1 MLALP
6 TRTKSMKN
14 KNELAH
20 AALMT
25 AWNRPAP
32 TSYRRVSRHLGAVL
46 LTLCV
51 FAWVAP
57 TSTALGQETEP
68 APPPAVEPEPEVS
81 VPELINRAD
90 VSVAIIQTAN
100 GFLDTGELD
109 LAEIT
114 EALAGVESEIS
125 EVLATIIGEQL
136 DELSLRELELVD
148 QGVVRLQSQLI
159 SGTELVEQEA
169 AELDGQRNAL
179 KAEADFWD
187 ALLAQDMA
195 ADMPPAMVDRARE
208 ILTEIAAVRDRI
220 LERLNDVVAFRGR
233 ISEQRGRLDN
243 GQRRVGQ
250 ARELRAASFLDP
262 DSPPLWAE
270 FGADWEPFGEMLST
284 AWRRA
289 ATAADDFVEA
299 NRDGTTL
306 FVLLFFPLGLAVFG
320 LRRAILSK
328 GADTEIPLERS
339 VFVRWPIAV
348 TLLIWLSLGP
358 EITMPLLPSVLGQMR
373 GLVLTLVLLRIFPV
387 IFHERPTASV
397 RALQGLFVL
406 IALEPVRTIFL
417 EGTPFGRFTHVA
429 MTLAGMLFVHR
440 YIQAIRTLPDEEQPR
455 LGLPATWYA
464 GFVGLSFALAL
475 IFNTYGAA
483 DIAERALDTSIGVV
497 LVAAVIAS
505 LEHVLRN
512 GLDIFIESDA
522 GRKLNGVRRYPAE
535 VRRRGIVIVRI
546 IVLLLLITV
555 LPRLFPIVAGIWNA
569 IGEASN
575 VQWGF
580 GSVNMSVAN
589 LIAFAIGVVIAVSVA
604 RFIRFAL
611 DEDIFPRLKVASGKA
626 GAASRLIY
634 YVLLVLGFLFALAS
648 AGFELSQL
656 TLLISALGIGIG
668 FGLQGIVNNFV
679 SGLVVAFERPFQV
692 GDMIEVGPLMGRV
705 RTIGLRASTI
715 RTYDGAELIV
725 PNANL
730 ISGELINWTL
740 SDRKRRIDIPVDVA
754 YGSDMQQVREILTK
768 VAAEHPNAMDDP
780 EPWALFR
787 GFGDDGLK
795 FELRFWTP
803 DADERLR
810 TFSEV
815 ALQINAEFEAAGI
828 RIPFPQRDLHLRTTS
843 DEVRKALQGK
853 TPKSSSDD
861 S

>member
-1 MLALP
+1 
-6 TRTKSMKN
+6 MKN

-25 AWNRPAP
+25 AWNRLAP
-32 TSYRRVSRHLGAVL
+32 TSYRRASQHLRAL
-46 LTLCV
+46 LLSLCV

-57 TSTALGQETEP
+57 TSTALGQETDP
-68 APPPAVEPEPEVS
+68 APPLPAPQEPELS
-81 VPELINRAD
+81 VPELIDRAD
-90 VSVAIIQTAN
+90 LSVSIIQEAN
-100 GFLDTGELD
+100 EFLESGELD

-114 EALAGVESEIS
+114 DELTGVEAEISGALAGIQ
-125 EVLATIIGEQL
+125 GELL
-136 DELSLRELELVD
+136 DEQGLRELELSD
-148 QGVVRLQSQLI
+148 QAVTRLQAQLI
-159 SGTELVEQEA
+159 AGTELVEQEA
-169 AELDGQRNAL
+169 AELDAQSNAL
-179 KAEADFWD
+179 RTETDFYN
-187 ALLAQDMA
+187 ALLAQDTA
-195 ADMPPAMVDRARE
+195 ADLPPALLDRADELLATIAEVRE
-208 ILTEIAAVRDRI
+208 RI
-220 LERLNDVVAFRGR
+220 LERLNQIVAFRGR
-233 ISEQRGRLDN
+233 ISEQRSRLDSA
-243 GQRRVGQ
+243 QRRIAQ
-250 ARELRAASFLDP
+250 AREARAASFLDP
-262 DSPPLWAE
+262 DSPPLWTELVAE
-270 FGADWEPFGEMLST
+270 WEPFGETLEV
-284 AWRRA
+284 AWRLA
-289 ATAADDFVEA
+289 VTAANDFLEA
-299 NRDGTTL
+299 NREGATL
-306 FVLLFFPLGLAVFG
+306 FVLLLLPLGLSVFG
-320 LRRAILSK
+320 LRRAVLSK
-328 GADTEIPLERS
+328 GPDTEISLGRS
-339 VFVRWPIAV
+339 VFVRWPVAV

-358 EITMPLLPSVLGQMR
+358 EITMPLLPSVLGQLR
-373 GLVLTLVLLRIFPV
+373 GLVLALVLLRIFPV
-387 IFHERPTASV
+387 LAHERPLAAV

-406 IALEPVRTIFL
+406 AALEPLRTIFV
-417 EGTPFGRFTHVA
+417 EGTPSGRFANVA
-429 MTLAGMLFVHR
+429 MALAGILFVHR
-440 YIQAIRTLPDEEQPR
+440 YIQAVRSLPDEERPR
-455 LGLPATWYA
+455 FVLPVIWIA
-464 GFVGLSFALAL
+464 GFVGIGFALAL

-483 DIAERALDTSIGVV
+483 DIADRAFDTSIGIVI
-497 LVAAVIAS
+497 VAAVIAS
-505 LEHVLRN
+505 LERVLRN
-512 GLDIFIESDA
+512 GLDVFVESDA

-555 LPRLFPIVAGIWNA
+555 MPRLFPIVAGIWNA
-569 IGEASN
+569 IGEASK

-580 GSVNMSVAN
+580 GSVNMTVAN
-589 LIAFAIGVVIAVSVA
+589 LFAFAIGIVIAVSLA
-604 RFIRFAL
+604 RFIRFVL
-611 DEDIFPRLKVASGKA
+611 DEDVFPRLQVASGKA

-705 RTIGLRASTI
+705 RTIGLRSSTI

-828 RIPFPQRDLHLRTTS
+828 TIPFPQRDLHLRTAS

-853 TPKSSSDD
+853 NPKSASDD